1 MINYINKKFNNFKG
15 NFMNVVVCG
24 GNGFIGSNLVI
35 HLLRNGH
42 KVTILDR
49 NESQLK
55 DDNLKSYKIDLLNIE
70 QYKEEWFDGIDAV
83 INLSGKDIITLWT
96 KKSRKQIWDSR
107 VTINKNLIDFM
118 SRLSKRPKVFISASA
133 VGYYGDKGD
142 IEIDEKTPNG
152 AGFLADL
159 CVSWEEEARRAE
171 TLRMRSVQIR
181 TAPVL
186 LKNGGIMRQLMKTIR
201 FGIGF
206 IFGGG
211 NNWFPW
217 IHMKDIINIYEEVAI
232 NENISG
238 PVNASSPNPVR
249 FKDFVKLLKTY
260 RKIIIIPL
268 PKFLLRFLIGET
280 ADVLLFS
287 QRVIPKK
294 LQDHGYKFLFENLE
308 DTFKSIFRS

>member
-1 MINYINKKFNNFKG
+1 
-15 NFMNVVVCG
+15 MNVMVCG
-24 GNGFIGSNLVI
+24 GNGFIGSNLVTN
-35 HLLRNGH
+35 LLKNGH

-49 NESQLK
+49 NESRLK
-55 DDNLKSYKIDLLNIE
+55 DYNLKSYRIDLLNIE
-70 QYKEEWFDGIDAV
+70 QYKEEWFEGIDTV

-96 KKSRKQIWDSR
+96 KEARKQIWDSR
-107 VTINKNLIDFM
+107 VTVNKNLTDFM
-118 SRLSKRPKVFISASA
+118 SSLSKRPKVFVSASA

-142 IEIDEKTPNG
+142 VIIDEEMPNG
-152 AGFLADL
+152 EGFLANV
-159 CVSWEEEARRAE
+159 CVSWEKEARRAE
-171 TLRMRSVQIR
+171 TLGIRSVQIR

-206 IFGGG
+206 IFGNG

-217 IHMKDIINIYEEVAI
+217 IHMRDIINIYEEAVI

-238 PVNASSPNPVR
+238 PINASSPNPVR
-249 FKDFVKLLKTY
+249 FKDFVKSIKNY
-260 RKIIIIPL
+260 RKLMIIRL
-268 PKFLLRFLIGET
+268 PRFLLRIFIGET

-294 LQDHGYKFLFENLE
+294 LQDYSYKFSFNSLDETL
-308 DTFKSIFRS
+308 KSIFIS